1 MAFSLFSGPKEKI
14 YLILTI
20 DSGSVSGALVSTNKE
35 INQLINKTQARY
47 MFAASMQFRGF
58 KNRDGEKE
66 LENVKKALDVVI
78 KTLLSNNTKIDH
90 VHVSF
95 SSPWIISKTNHISI
109 AQEKTFVITEGFLND
124 IMDKEQKSIEK
135 TMSMDETELIER
147 AMYDTKINGYD
158 MPNPFGRHTKTFE
171 FSLYIAGLSKKIIAV
186 VSEQVFFHTHLHR
199 DKISMH
205 TVPFVTFSALHDLAP
220 MDNLLLDIS
229 PEKTDVSLVYR
240 GLLEKTVSFPSGT
253 QFIVREI
260 MKIMDVSEE
269 IASSTLTLFIEQK
282 LDKEVSDKVMLA
294 MQNVEKEWAIYFED
308 ALSDLNPAFALPKE
322 MYITAHQDFSIL
334 YENFLKIDKMDNTN
348 AFRNSLMI
356 KKIDK
361 ETLLSKI
368 EINPRSMF
376 DARLAMTAICAL
388 QYLKR

>member
-147 AMYDTKINGYD
+147 AMYDT
-158 MPNPFGRHTKTFE
+158 RLTSSRTKTSCEERKPERVNDFE
-171 FSLYIAGLSKKIIAV
+171 IFCNSINFAPLVRWILF
-186 VSEQVFFHTHLHR
+186 QVEKSIDTN
-199 DKISMH
+199 D
-205 TVPFVTFSALHDLAP
+205 FVRQRIVTQDASRR
-220 MDNLLLDIS
+220 
-229 PEKTDVSLVYR
+229 T
-240 GLLEKTVSFPSGT
+240 LERTGTESGT
-253 QFIVREI
+253 
-260 MKIMDVSEE
+260 DS
-269 IASSTLTLFIEQK
+269 
-282 LDKEVSDKVMLA
+282 LA
-294 MQNVEKEWAIYFED
+294 IHD
-308 ALSDLNPAFALPKE
+308 
-322 MYITAHQDFSIL
+322 
-334 YENFLKIDKMDNTN
+334 
-348 AFRNSLMI
+348 
-356 KKIDK
+356 
-361 ETLLSKI
+361 
-368 EINPRSMF
+368 
-376 DARLAMTAICAL
+376 
-388 QYLKR
+388 

>member
-1 MAFSLFSGPKEKI
+1 
-14 YLILTI
+14 
-20 DSGSVSGALVSTNKE
+20 
-35 INQLINKTQARY
+35 
-47 MFAASMQFRGF
+47 
-58 KNRDGEKE
+58 
-66 LENVKKALDVVI
+66 
-78 KTLLSNNTKIDH
+78 
-90 VHVSF
+90 
-95 SSPWIISKTNHISI
+95 
-109 AQEKTFVITEGFLND
+109 
-124 IMDKEQKSIEK
+124 
-135 TMSMDETELIER
+135 
-147 AMYDTKINGYD
+147 
-158 MPNPFGRHTKTFE
+158 
-171 FSLYIAGLSKKIIAV
+171 
-186 VSEQVFFHTHLHR
+186 
-199 DKISMH
+199 
-205 TVPFVTFSALHDLAP
+205 
-220 MDNLLLDIS
+220 
-229 PEKTDVSLVYR
+229 
-240 GLLEKTVSFPSGT
+240 
-253 QFIVREI
+253 
-260 MKIMDVSEE
+260 MDVSEE